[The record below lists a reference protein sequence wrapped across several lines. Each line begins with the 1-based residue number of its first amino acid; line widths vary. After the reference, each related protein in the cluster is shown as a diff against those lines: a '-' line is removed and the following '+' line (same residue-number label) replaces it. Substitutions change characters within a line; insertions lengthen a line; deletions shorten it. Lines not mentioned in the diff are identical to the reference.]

1 MAARLPRPTASPPPR
16 TLSSSAMACGSGG
29 SADRRRA
36 WAQTVTLDG
45 RAHTIVGVMPRR
57 FEFPVFNFKGEAWTP
72 FKIDEAAGITRES
85 SPSVVAIA
93 RLRPDASY
101 RTAQAELDTVMRR
114 LETDYPRSNRGL
126 GARILEMRRLGDEY
140 GTGSISIVLLFAVG
154 FVLLL
159 ACANVANLLL
169 SRAVSR
175 EREIGVRAA
184 IGAGR
189 GRLVRQ
195 LLTESA
201 LLSAAGSIA
210 GLAVAAIVLQW
221 IRASLPELLLV
232 SQPNVLDLGVDRR
245 TLVYTAGLATMSALL
260 FGGLPALRTARID
273 LLTSLKAGSHGT
285 ASPRHQRA
293 RSALMVAEVAISV
306 VLLVGAGLLV
316 RGAGRLRHVDTG
328 FNPDSVL
335 TMTIALP
342 EYRYG
347 DADARRTFFTSALSN
362 VQHIPGVRA
371 AGFVNVLP
379 LSTYDGGT
387 RYTLSGRGRRGRA

>member
-1 MAARLPRPTASPPPR
+1 
-16 TLSSSAMACGSGG
+16 
-29 SADRRRA
+29 
-36 WAQTVTLDG
+36 
-45 RAHTIVGVMPRR
+45 
-57 FEFPVFNFKGEAWTP
+57 
-72 FKIDEAAGITRES
+72 
-85 SPSVVAIA
+85 
-93 RLRPDASY
+93 
-101 RTAQAELDTVMRR
+101 
-114 LETDYPRSNRGL
+114 
-126 GARILEMRRLGDEY
+126 MRRLGDEY

-189 GRLVRQ
+189 GAPGQ
-195 LLTESA
+195 TLLAESA

-221 IRASLPELLLV
+221 VRASLPELLLV
-232 SQPNVLDLGVDRR
+232 TQPNVLDLGVDRR

-260 FGGLPALRTARID
+260 FGGAPALRTARID

-316 RGAGRLRHVDTG
+316 RGAGRLRYVDTG
-328 FNPDSVL
+328 FNSDSVL

-347 DADARRTFFTSALSN
+347 DADARRTFFTSALGN
-362 VQHIPGVRA
+362 VQQIPGVRA

-379 LSTYDGGT
+379 LSTYDEGT
-387 RYTLSGRGRRGRA
+387 RYTLSGRAAEAGREPTSAFRIVTADYFNALEIPVAPVAASIRATQQRRSRSRS